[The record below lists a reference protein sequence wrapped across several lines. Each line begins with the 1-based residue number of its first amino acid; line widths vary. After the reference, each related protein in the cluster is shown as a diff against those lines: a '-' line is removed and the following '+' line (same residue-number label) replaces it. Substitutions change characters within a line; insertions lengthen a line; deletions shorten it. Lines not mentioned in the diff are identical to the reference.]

1 MSLTAVA
8 TTNAAISSVGIG
20 SGLDVTS
27 IVAKLMSAE
36 QQPLNLLTQEEASYN
51 AKISAFGTL
60 QSAVSQFQTAM
71 TGLSDPSQFQSLT
84 ATSSNTA
91 AVTAK
96 LGTGAVAGSYS
107 LGVTNLAQAQNLVT
121 AGQASA
127 TTAIGSGTTTT
138 LSFDFGTISG
148 GTLSGGIYTGAS
160 FTSSG
165 NGIKTVT
172 INSTNDS
179 LTGIANAINT
189 ANIGV
194 SATVIN
200 TGNATNPYV
209 LSLTS
214 TQTGAASS
222 MDISVSGDATLSSML
237 SYNPANNTGQDL
249 TQNVAAQNSNFTL
262 NGIAISNASNTIS
275 NAIQG
280 VTLNLLGTTPS
291 GTPATVSVAAST
303 TATNA
308 AVNQFVTAYN
318 TLEQT
323 LQSATAY
330 NATTK
335 QGAIFNG
342 DPTVTDMERQ
352 LQSLLMNPVAGGGSN
367 TMTML
372 YQAGVTLQS
381 NGTLSVDNTKLNA
394 AITANP
400 NAFAGLFAV
409 SGQTSDSLVSYTSA
423 GAKTKPGNYN
433 LTVSQLAT
441 QGSAVG
447 TAALASSTTITAGS
461 NDTLQIM
468 LDGNSSAI
476 TLPPGTYTPAAL
488 ATQIQSQINGNSTF
502 SAAGSSVKVTIAASG
517 ALQLTSNR
525 YGSASNANI
534 TGGDGQATVSFT
546 GVGTTSGLDVAGT
559 INGVAAIGSGQT
571 LTGATG
577 DASAGLAV
585 QINGGAL
592 GARGTVSYSQGY
604 AYQFNTLATS
614 ILSPTGSIATATNS
628 YNTLL
633 QQNAASQTAMNKQLA
648 AMQARYMTQ
657 FTALDS
663 LINSMN
669 STSTFLTQQLSSTA
683 AST

>member
-1 MSLTAVA
+1 
-8 TTNAAISSVGIG
+8 
-20 SGLDVTS
+20 
-27 IVAKLMSAE
+27 
-36 QQPLNLLTQEEASYN
+36 
-51 AKISAFGTL
+51 
-60 QSAVSQFQTAM
+60 
-71 TGLSDPSQFQSLT
+71 
-84 ATSSNTA
+84 
-91 AVTAK
+91 
-96 LGTGAVAGSYS
+96 
-107 LGVTNLAQAQNLVT
+107 
-121 AGQASA
+121 
-127 TTAIGSGTTTT
+127 
-138 LSFDFGTISG
+138 
-148 GTLSGGIYTGAS
+148 
-160 FTSSG
+160 
-165 NGIKTVT
+165 
-172 INSTNDS
+172 
-179 LTGIANAINT
+179 
-189 ANIGV
+189 
-194 SATVIN
+194 
-200 TGNATNPYV
+200 
-209 LSLTS
+209 
-214 TQTGAASS
+214 
-222 MDISVSGDATLSSML
+222 
-237 SYNPANNTGQDL
+237 
-249 TQNVAAQNSNFTL
+249 
-262 NGIAISNASNTIS
+262 
-275 NAIQG
+275 
-280 VTLNLLGTTPS
+280 
-291 GTPATVSVAAST
+291 
-303 TATNA
+303 
-308 AVNQFVTAYN
+308 
-318 TLEQT
+318 
-323 LQSATAY
+323 
-330 NATTK
+330 
-335 QGAIFNG
+335 
-342 DPTVTDMERQ
+342 
-352 LQSLLMNPVAGGGSN
+352 MNPVAGGGSN

-502 SAAGSSVKVTIAASG
+502 SAAGSSVKATIAASG

-559 INGVAAIGSGQT
+559 IDGVAAIGSGQT

-614 ILSPTGSIATATNS
+614 LLSPTGSIATATNS

>member
-71 TGLSDPSQFQSLT
+71 TGLSNPSQFQSLT
-84 ATSSNTA
+84 ATSNNTA
-91 AVTAK
+91 AVTAT
-96 LGTGAVAGSYS
+96 LGSGAVAGSYS

-127 TTAIGSGTTTT
+127 TTAIGSGATTT

-165 NGIKTVT
+165 SGIKTVT
-172 INSTNDS
+172 INSSNDT
-179 LTGIANAINT
+179 LTGIASAINS

-194 SATVIN
+194 SATIIN
-200 TGNATNPYV
+200 TGSATNPYV

-214 TQTGAASS
+214 TKTGAASS
-222 MDISVSGDATLSSML
+222 MDISVSGDATLSNML

-280 VTLNLLGTTPS
+280 VTLNLLGATPS
-291 GTPATVSVAAST
+291 GTPATVSVASNT
-303 TATNA
+303 TATNT

-330 NATTK
+330 NSTTK
-335 QGAIFNG
+335 KGAIFNG
-342 DPTVTDMERQ
+342 DPTVTDMQRR
-352 LQSLLMNPVAGGGSN
+352 LQSLLMNPVAGGSSN
-367 TMTML
+367 AMTML

-409 SGQTSDSLVSYTSA
+409 AGQASDSLVNYTSA
-423 GAKTKPGNYN
+423 GTNTKPGDYN

-441 QGSAVG
+441 QGTAIG
-447 TAALASSTTITAGS
+447 TAALPSSITITTGT
-461 NDTLQIM
+461 NDVLQVM
-468 LDGNSSAI
+468 LDGNSSTV
-476 TLPPGTYTPAAL
+476 TLAPGTYTPATL
-488 ATQIQSQINGNSTF
+488 ATQIQSQINGNSTL

-517 ALQLTSNR
+517 ALQMTSNR

-534 TGGDGQATVSFT
+534 TGGDGQSTVSFT
-546 GVGTTSGLDVAGT
+546 GVGATSGLDVAGT

-585 QINGGAL
+585 QIDGGAL

-648 AMQARYMTQ
+648 AMQARYMSQ

-669 STSTFLTQQLSSTA
+669 STSTFLTQQLSTTA

>member
-1 MSLTAVA
+1 MSLTAAA

-51 AKISAFGTL
+51 AKISGFGTL

-71 TGLSDPSQFQSLT
+71 TGLSNPAQFQSLT
-84 ATSSNTA
+84 ATSNNTA
-91 AVTAK
+91 AVTAT
-96 LGTGAVAGSYS
+96 LGSNAVAGSYS

-127 TTAIGSGTTTT
+127 TTAIGSGATTT

-172 INSTNDS
+172 INSSNDS

-194 SATVIN
+194 SATIIN

-214 TQTGAASS
+214 SQTGAASS
-222 MDISVSGDATLSSML
+222 MNISVSGDATLSSML

-262 NGIAISNASNTIS
+262 NGIAISNAGNTIS

-291 GTPATVSVAAST
+291 ATPATITVAAST
-303 TATNA
+303 TATNT

-323 LQSATAY
+323 LQNATAY

-335 QGAIFNG
+335 QGALFNG

-352 LQSLLMNPVAGGGSN
+352 LQNLLMNPIAGNSGN
-367 TMTML
+367 AMTML

-394 AITANP
+394 AISANP

-409 SGQTSDSLVSYTSA
+409 AGQTTDSLVNYSSA
-423 GAKTKPGNYN
+423 GANTKPGNYN

-441 QGSAVG
+441 QGTAVG
-447 TAALASSTTITAGS
+447 TAALASSITITAGT
-461 NDTLQIM
+461 NDTLQVM
-468 LDGNSSAI
+468 LDGNSSTV
-476 TLPPGTYTPAAL
+476 TLAPGTYTPATLAL
-488 ATQIQSQINGNSTF
+488 QIQSQINGNSTF
-502 SAAGSSVKVTIAASG
+502 SAAGSSVKVTVASSG
-517 ALQLTSNR
+517 ALQMTSNR

-534 TGGDGQATVSFT
+534 TGGDGQATLSFA
-546 GVGTTSGLDVAGT
+546 GATTTTGLDVAGT
-559 INGVAAIGSGQT
+559 INGVAATGSGQT

-585 QINGGAL
+585 KITGGAL

-633 QQNAASQTAMNKQLA
+633 QQNAARQTAMNAQLS
-648 AMQARYMTQ
+648 AMQARYMAQ
-657 FTALDS
+657 FTALDN
-663 LINSMN
+663 LISSMN
-669 STSTFLTQQLSSTA
+669 STSTFLTQQLSSIA